1 MRSHLILEMNSVR
14 SVLFVGAL
22 VLTLGEALPA
32 SADPIL
38 SLTASTTD
46 VSVGQTF
53 ALDVAI
59 QGVTDLALYDI
70 TLLIANTDVVR
81 FLGTESGVV
90 DLTADPFPTGRAVEG
105 SFLSSGGS
113 GTFPFGI
120 YSTLDT
126 IEIVNTV
133 LGPTGV
139 SGDGTLFTLFFSAIA
154 AGTTSIGFG
163 PITLFDSTIDPV
175 TLSGGAIV
183 PDALNGASVTTTAN
197 TTVPEPG
204 TLSLMAIG
212 VCATLLRR
220 RRWSNR
226 LDKSY

>member
-1 MRSHLILEMNSVR
+1 MTLVRPAFVAALAVAAILV
-14 SVLFVGAL
+14 A
-22 VLTLGEALPA
+22 APPA
-32 SADPIL
+32 SAGPIL
-38 SLTASTTD
+38 SITSSTTSVSAGD
-46 VSVGQTF
+46 VF
-53 ALDVAI
+53 AVDVDI
-59 QGVTDLALYDI
+59 QGVTDLALFDI
-70 TLLIANTDVVR
+70 SLLIADTDVVR

-90 DLTADPFPTGRAVEG
+90 DLTADPFLTGNAVEG

-154 AGTTSIGFG
+154 GGTTSIGFG

-183 PDALNGASVTTTAN
+183 PDALNGATVTATAN

-212 VCATLLRR
+212 VCATLMR
-220 RRWSNR
+220 RRWSSR
-226 LDKSY
+226 RRPD